1 MGRAVRRLQPV
12 ETADEAAV
20 AHEAGQRAL
29 ATGDREA
36 LSPGPLRAL
45 VEDLGRENRLGAEI
59 GALRAVAER
68 LLAEVPD
75 AGRLATLLPPVINA
89 IVRALQAQR
98 SLGGG
103 DDDELARMVK
113 RVLERANARRG
124 GEKTQRVEQESRR
137 TGEQET
143 APTEATAL

>member
-1 MGRAVRRLQPV
+1 MGRSTRRLQPV
-12 ETADEAAV
+12 EAADDAAMV
-20 AHEAGQRAL
+20 AHEAWQRTL

-45 VEDLGRENRLGAEI
+45 VAELGRENRLGAEI

-75 AGRLATLLPPVINA
+75 AERLATLLPPVINA

-103 DDDELARMVK
+103 DDNELSQMVK
-113 RVLERANARRG
+113 RVLERANARRVG
-124 GEKTQRVEQESRR
+124 K
-137 TGEQET
+137 QET
-143 APTEATAL
+143 MDSGQ